1 MDAPAALRHHR
12 RLALPWDG
20 RMRLA
25 MRMMAVAGLWLVLGT
40 ALAQRVEGDRP
51 QARGPYQAEVTVTS
65 QGEAQRRGG
74 FTRAMVEVLQKLTGD
89 RGVAE
94 RPGLARE
101 LRQAGDYVEGYDYRQ
116 DEGVSP
122 LTGAPTYGTTLIV
135 RFDQDKLD
143 DLVAGLGLP
152 VWAQPRPKPVLWLAI
167 DDGSGARLVGVGKSA
182 AARSVLDRAQ
192 DRGYRLGLPTGTA
205 AEQAAVGAI
214 WRGDTSVI
222 TRLSARYQPPMQLI
236 GKLYRGG
243 DGWIADWIFVDHGR
257 VLSRWTSTDRD
268 ARRAMAAGADGA
280 ADALVARYAK
290 APVLG
295 PPGQYRVLF
304 TGVHGSAGYMRLAGY
319 LEQMPVVRGITPL
332 RATPDQLEVQL
343 DLASGLEGFRRLL
356 DEDVLEDTG
365 AVEPATFRLR

>member
-1 MDAPAALRHHR
+1 MDALARLRHHPALVR
-12 RLALPWDG
+12 RWDG

-25 MRMMAVAGLWLVLGT
+25 MRMAAVAGLWLVLGV

-51 QARGPYQAEVTVTS
+51 EARGPYQAEVSVTS
-65 QGEAQRRGG
+65 QAEAQRRGG
-74 FTRAMVEVLQKLTGD
+74 FARAMVEVLQKLTGD
-89 RGVAE
+89 RGVAA

-101 LRQAGDYVEGYDYRQ
+101 LREAADYVDGYDYRQ

-122 LTGAPTYGTTLIV
+122 LTGAPTYGTTLVV
-135 RFDQDKLD
+135 RFDKDKLD
-143 DLVAGLGLP
+143 NLVAVLGLP

-167 DDGSGARLVGVGKSA
+167 DDGSGPRLVGLPKSG

-192 DRGYRLGLPTGTA
+192 DRGFRLGLPSGTA

-222 TRLSARYQPPMQLI
+222 TRLSARYSPPMQLI
-236 GKLYRGG
+236 GKLRRGG
-243 DGWIADWIFVDHGR
+243 EGWTADWIFVDHGR

-295 PPGQYRVLF
+295 PPGEYRVLF
-304 TGVHGSAGYMRLAGY
+304 TGIQGSADYMRLAGY
-319 LEQMPVVRGITPL
+319 LEGLPVVRGITPV
-332 RATPDQLEVQL
+332 RATPEALEMRL
-343 DLASGLEGFRRLL
+343 ELASGLEGFRRML
-356 DEDVLEDTG
+356 DDDVLEDTG
-365 AVEPATFRLR
+365 AVEPATFRLH

>member
-1 MDAPAALRHHR
+1 
-12 RLALPWDG
+12 
-20 RMRLA
+20 MRLA
-25 MRMMAVAGLWLVLGT
+25 MRLVTAAGLWLVLGT

-51 QARGPYQAEVTVTS
+51 EARGPYQAEVGVSS
-65 QGEAQRRGG
+65 QAEAQRKGG

-89 RGVAE
+89 RAVAS
-94 RPGLARE
+94 RPGLAQE
-101 LRQAGDYVEGYDYRQ
+101 LRQAAEYVDGYDYRQ

-122 LTGAPTYGTTLIV
+122 VTGAPTYGTTLVV

-143 DLVAGLGLP
+143 NLVAALGLP

-167 DDGSGARLVGVGKSA
+167 DDGSGARLVGLPKAS

-192 DRGYRLGLPTGTA
+192 DRGYRLGLPSGTA

-222 TRLSARYQPPMQLI
+222 TRLSSRYQPPMQLI

-243 DGWIADWIFVDHGR
+243 EGWTADWIFVDHGR
-257 VLSRWTSTDRD
+257 VLSRWTTSDRD

-280 ADALVARYAK
+280 ADALVERYAK

-304 TGVHGSAGYMRLAGY
+304 TDVRGSAGYMRLAGY
-319 LEQMPVVRGITPL
+319 LETLPVVRGITPV
-332 RATPDQLEVQL
+332 RATPDQLEVRL
-343 DLASGLEGFRRLL
+343 DLASGMEGFRRML